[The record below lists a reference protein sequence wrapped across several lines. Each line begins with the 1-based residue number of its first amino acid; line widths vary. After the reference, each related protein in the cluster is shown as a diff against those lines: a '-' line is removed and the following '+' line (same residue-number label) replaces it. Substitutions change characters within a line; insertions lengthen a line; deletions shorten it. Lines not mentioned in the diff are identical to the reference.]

1 MKWGGRAMNSKRT
14 RAALWSTLIGGSLLV
29 AGLPAA
35 ADTTDDL
42 LLKLLHKGI
51 LTKAEY
57 NELKKRKSTEAPPP
71 APVVVAAPITHPP
84 PPQPSTTVAAVPTES
99 GGFVRMMD
107 KGIGLHVG
115 DVDLSFSGEINGF
128 YVNNSPD
135 SPSPRKVVHGGLA
148 STGYDDNSA
157 LRNGLLPGNFNI
169 DIKTVQEGLD
179 IGVHFGFY
187 PGLNSVTQ
195 VGGANSPGSPQAL
208 GTTGIDFRQ
217 QYVTIGRS
225 DIGTFKVGRDIG
237 FFGGEAILNDFTL
250 FGVGTAAG
258 NIAPTNTS
266 LGRIGLGYIYAD
278 WIPQI
283 TYMSP
288 DFRGLQAGVGIF
300 QPFDTVNFSG
310 DSAVLSAQSEP
321 QIQTKLVYTLPAPT
335 DALFKAKLWTNFVTQ
350 EQKSR
355 GIAAGDTLPLGAS
368 KRGWGVDFGGKLDYG
383 PAELVAYG
391 YVGDAI
397 GTTGLFFDAVS
408 PSGRKRGSDGYYVQ
422 GSYTFFKKLTF
433 SGSYGLSHLDLGS
446 HEFDPLLV
454 KDNESYAFGLK
465 YGLTSW
471 VNLIGEFTHTT
482 ATAHG
487 GNQAED
493 DTFAIGAITFF

>member
-1 MKWGGRAMNSKRT
+1 MTSRT
-14 RAALWSTLIGGSLLV
+14 TRMMLSSALIGGAILST
-29 AGLPAA
+29 GMPAS

-42 LLKLLHKGI
+42 LLKLLNKGI

-57 NELKKRKSTEAPPP
+57 NELKKRKATEAPPP
-71 APVVVAAPITHPP
+71 KPPVVAAAPAPAPP
-84 PPQPSTTVAAVPTES
+84 PSTVAAVPTES

-135 SPSPRKVVHGGLA
+135 TPTPRKVVHGGLA
-148 STGYDDNSA
+148 STGYDNSSA
-157 LRNGLLPGNFNI
+157 VRNGLLPGNFNI
-169 DIKTVQEGLD
+169 DLKTVQEGLD

-187 PGLNSVTQ
+187 PGLNNVTQ

-208 GTTGIDFRQ
+208 GTSGIDFRQ
-217 QYVTIGRS
+217 QYVTVGRS

-250 FGVGTAAG
+250 FGVGSAAG
-258 NIAPTNTS
+258 NIAPSNTS

-283 TYMSP
+283 SYTSP
-288 DFRGLQAGVGIF
+288 SFKGLTAGVGIF
-300 QPFDTVNFSG
+300 QPFDAVNFSG
-310 DSAVLSAQSEP
+310 DSAVLSANNEP
-321 QIQTKLVYTLPAPT
+321 QIQTKLAYTLPRGK
-335 DALFKAKLWTNFVTQ
+335 DDLFKLSLWTNFVTQ
-350 EQKSR
+350 DLKSR
-355 GIAAGDTLPLGAS
+355 GIEAGDTLPVGKS
-368 KRGWGVDFGGKLDYG
+368 KRGWGVDFGAKADYG

-391 YVGDAI
+391 YVGESI
-397 GTTGLFFDAVS
+397 GSTGLFFDAVS
-408 PSGRKRGSDGYYVQ
+408 RTGRMRSSDGFYVQ

-433 SGSYGLSHLDLGS
+433 SGSYGLSHLDLAKG
-446 HEFDPLLV
+446 EDTPLLL

-487 GNQAED
+487 GNQADD
-493 DTFAIGAITFF
+493 DTFTIGAITFF

>member
-1 MKWGGRAMNSKRT
+1 MNRGGSVMTSKTT
-14 RAALWSTLIGGSLLV
+14 RMMLLSALIGGSILS
-29 AGLPAA
+29 AGLPAL

-57 NELKKRKSTEAPPP
+57 NELKKRKSTETPPP
-71 APVVVAAPITHPP
+71 APAVVAAPAAPQPP
-84 PPQPSTTVAAVPTES
+84 PTVVAAAPTES

-107 KGIGLHVG
+107 KGVGVHVG

-128 YVNNSPD
+128 YVNNNPD
-135 SPSPRKVVHGGLA
+135 SPGTRKVVHGGLA
-148 STGYDDNSA
+148 SVGPNDDSA
-157 LRNGLLPGNFNI
+157 VRNGLLPGDFNI
-169 DIKTVQEGLD
+169 DLKTVQEGLD

-187 PGLNSVTQ
+187 PGLNNVTQ
-195 VGGANSPGSPQAL
+195 VGGANGPGSPQAL

-225 DIGTFKVGRDIG
+225 DLGTFKVGRDIG

-250 FGVGTAAG
+250 FGVGSAAG
-258 NIAPTNTS
+258 NIAPSNTS

-283 TYMSP
+283 TYTTP
-288 DFRGLQAGVGIF
+288 DFMGLTAAVGIF
-300 QPFDTVNFSG
+300 QPFDAINFSG
-310 DSAVLSAQSEP
+310 DSAVVSGQNEP
-321 QIQTKLVYTLPAPT
+321 QIQAKLAYTLPTAT

-350 EQKSR
+350 DQKSR

-368 KRGWGVDFGGKLDYG
+368 RRGWGVDFGGKLDYG

-391 YVGDAI
+391 YVGDGI
-397 GTTGLFFDAVS
+397 GTTGLFFDAIS
-408 PSGRKRGSDGYYVQ
+408 PGGGTRGSNGYYVQ

-433 SGSYGLSHLDLGS
+433 SGSYGLSHLDLAS

-454 KDNESYAFGLK
+454 KDNDSYAFGLK

-482 ATAHG
+482 STAHG
-487 GNQAED
+487 GNQASD
-493 DTFAIGAITFF
+493 DTFALGAITFF

>member
-1 MKWGGRAMNSKRT
+1 MNSIRV
-14 RAALWSTLIGGSLLV
+14 RPALWSTLIGGSLLL
-29 AGLPAA
+29 AGHPAM

-71 APVVVAAPITHPP
+71 APIVKYVPAPTPP
-84 PPQPSTTVAAVPTES
+84 PPPPTVAGISTES

-107 KGIGLHVG
+107 KGVGVHIG

-135 SPSPRKVVHGGLA
+135 SVSPHRVVNGGLA
-148 STGYDDNSA
+148 SVGYDNSSA
-157 LRNGLLPGNFNI
+157 VRNGLLPGNFNI
-169 DIKTVQEGLD
+169 DLKTVQETLD

-187 PGLNSVTQ
+187 PGLNNVTQ
-195 VGGANSPGSPQAL
+195 VGGANSPGSAQAL

-217 QYVTIGRS
+217 QFVTIGRS

-258 NIAPTNTS
+258 NIAPSNTS

-283 TYMSP
+283 TYTTPSIS
-288 DFRGLQAGVGIF
+288 GLTFGLGIF
-300 QPFDTVNFSG
+300 QPYDAVNFSG
-310 DSAVLSAQSEP
+310 DSAALTANNEP
-321 QIQTKLVYTLPAPT
+321 QIQTKLLYTMPTAP
-335 DALFKAKLWTNFVTQ
+335 DALFKLKLWSNFVTQ
-350 EQKSR
+350 DLKSR
-355 GIAAGDTLPLGAS
+355 GLAAGDSLPQGKS
-368 KRGWGVDFGGKLDYG
+368 KRGWGVDFGGKADYG
-383 PAELVAYG
+383 PAEVVAYG
-391 YVGDAI
+391 YVGEAI

-408 PSGRKRGSDGYYVQ
+408 LDGRMRGSDGFYVQ

-433 SGSYGLSHLDLGS
+433 SGSYGLSHLDLAKD
-446 HEFDPLLV
+446 EITPLLV

-465 YGLTSW
+465 YSLTSW
-471 VNLIGEFTHTT
+471 VNIVGEFTHTT

-487 GNQAED
+487 GNQADD

>member
-1 MKWGGRAMNSKRT
+1 MGRTCDEFEENT
-14 RAALWSTLIGGSLLV
+14 GCALVDADRRIIARGWPSSGSRY
-29 AGLPAA
+29 
-35 ADTTDDL
+35 DRRSS
-42 LLKLLHKGI
+42 
-51 LTKAEY
+51 AEY

>member
-1 MKWGGRAMNSKRT
+1 MKSRRT
-14 RAALWSTLIGGSLLV
+14 RAALWSILIGGSVLL
-29 AGLPAA
+29 AGFPAS
-35 ADTTDDL
+35 ADTTDEL

-51 LTKAEY
+51 LTKEEY
-57 NELKKRKSTEAPPP
+57 NELKKRKATEVPPPVAAVAPAPVAPPP
-71 APVVVAAPITHPP
+71 QA
-84 PPQPSTTVAAVPTES
+84 VAAVPTES
-99 GGFVRMMD
+99 GGFVRMMN
-107 KGIGLHVG
+107 KGVGLHVG

-135 SPSPRKVVHGGLA
+135 TPGPRKIVDGGLA
-148 STGYDDNSA
+148 SVGNNNDSSV
-157 LRNGLLPGNFNI
+157 RNGLLPGDFNI
-169 DIKTVQEGLD
+169 DLKTVQEGLD

-208 GTTGIDFRQ
+208 GTSGIDFRQ
-217 QYVTIGRS
+217 QYVTVGRS
-225 DIGTFKVGRDIG
+225 DIGTFKIGRDIG
-237 FFGGEAILNDFTL
+237 FFGQEAILNDFTL
-250 FGVGTAAG
+250 FGVGTASG
-258 NIAPTNTS
+258 NLAPSNTS

-283 TYMSP
+283 TYTTP
-288 DFRGLQAGVGIF
+288 DFNGLSASIGIF
-300 QPFDTVNFSG
+300 TPFKAVNFSG
-310 DSAVLSAQSEP
+310 DSATLSAQNEP
-321 QIQTKLVYTLPAPT
+321 QFQAKLAYTLPTPT
-335 DALFKAKLWTNFVTQ
+335 DALFKAKLWTNVVTQ
-350 EQKSR
+350 DLKSR
-355 GIAAGDTLPLGAS
+355 GVGNGDSLRLGAS
-368 KRGWGVDFGGKLDYG
+368 VRGWGWDFGGKLDYG

-391 YVGDAI
+391 YIGEGI

-408 PSGRKRGSDGYYVQ
+408 FNGKKRSSNGYIIQ

-433 SGSYGLSHLDLGS
+433 SGSYGLSHLDLASG
-446 HEFDPLLV
+446 EFDPLLV

-487 GNQAED
+487 GNRVED
-493 DTFAIGAITFF
+493 DTVAIGAITFF

>member
-1 MKWGGRAMNSKRT
+1 MTSRT
-14 RAALWSTLIGGSLLV
+14 TRMLLLSALVGGSVLC
-29 AGLPAA
+29 AGIPAS

-51 LTKAEY
+51 LSKAEY

-71 APVVVAAPITHPP
+71 APVAVARPAPAPAPP
-84 PPQPSTTVAAVPTES
+84 PPASTVAGISTGS

-107 KGIGLHVG
+107 KGVGLHIG
-115 DVDLSFSGEINGF
+115 DVDLTFSGEINGF
-128 YVNNSPD
+128 YVNNAPSSPG
-135 SPSPRKVVHGGLA
+135 PTKVVHGGLA
-148 STGYDDNSA
+148 SVGGDDNSSV
-157 LRNGLLPGNFNI
+157 RNGLLPGDFNF
-169 DIKTVQEGLD
+169 DLKTVQEGLD

-187 PGLNSVTQ
+187 PGLNNVTQ

-225 DIGTFKVGRDIG
+225 DLGTFKIGRDIG

-283 TYMSP
+283 TYTTP
-288 DFRGLQAGVGIF
+288 DFRGFTAGIGIF
-300 QPFDTVNFSG
+300 QPFDAANFSG
-310 DSAVLSAQSEP
+310 DSAVLSAQNEP
-321 QIQTKLVYTLPAPT
+321 QVQAKLNYILPTDP
-335 DALFKAKLWTNFVTQ
+335 DALFKAKLWTNIVTQ
-350 EQKSR
+350 NLKSR
-355 GIAAGDTLPLGAS
+355 GFAAGDTLQQGAS
-368 KRGWGVDFGGKLDYG
+368 TRGWGWDFGGKLDYG

-391 YVGDAI
+391 YIGEGI

-408 PSGRKRGSDGYYVQ
+408 PNGQARSYNGYYIQ
-422 GSYTFFKKLTF
+422 GSYTLFKKLTF
-433 SGSYGLSHLDLGS
+433 SASYGLSHLDQGS
-446 HEFDPLLV
+446 GEFNPLLV
-454 KDNESYAFGLK
+454 KDNDSYAVGVK

-482 ATAHG
+482 STAHG
-487 GNQAED
+487 GNEAED
-493 DTFAIGAITFF
+493 DTIAIGAITFF

>member
-1 MKWGGRAMNSKRT
+1 MTSRT
-14 RAALWSTLIGGSLLV
+14 TRMMLLPALIGGSLLSAV
-29 AGLPAA
+29 TPAL

-57 NELKKRKSTEAPPP
+57 NELKKRKATEALPPAP
-71 APVVVAAPITHPP
+71 APVVSTAPAPP
-84 PPQPSTTVAAVPTES
+84 PPPPSTVAGISTES

-107 KGIGLHVG
+107 KGVGVHVG
-115 DVDLSFSGEINGF
+115 DVDLSFSGEVNGF

-135 SPSPRKVVHGGLA
+135 NPTPRKVVHGGLA
-148 STGYDDNSA
+148 STGYDNSSA
-157 LRNGLLPGNFNI
+157 VRNGLLPGNFNI
-169 DIKTVQEGLD
+169 DLKTVQEGLD

-187 PGLNSVTQ
+187 PGLNNVTQ

-250 FGVGTAAG
+250 FGVGSAAG
-258 NIAPTNTS
+258 NIAPSNTS

-283 TYMSP
+283 SYTSP
-288 DFRGLQAGVGIF
+288 SFMGLTAGVGIF
-300 QPFDTVNFSG
+300 QPFDAVNFSG
-310 DSAVLSAQSEP
+310 DSAFLSANNEP
-321 QIQTKLVYTLPAPT
+321 QIQAKLAYTMPTAP
-335 DALFKAKLWTNFVTQ
+335 DDLFKLKLWTNFVTQ
-350 EQKSR
+350 DLKSR
-355 GIAAGDTLPLGAS
+355 GIAAGDTLPLGKS
-368 KRGWGVDFGGKLDYG
+368 KRGWGIDFGGKVDYG
-383 PAELVAYG
+383 PAEIVAYG
-391 YVGDAI
+391 YTGEAI

-408 PSGRKRGSDGYYVQ
+408 LSGRKRDSDGYYFQ

-433 SGSYGLSHLDLGS
+433 SGSYGLSHLDLAAG
-446 HEFDPLLV
+446 EFDPLLV

-482 ATAHG
+482 ATSHG
-487 GNQAED
+487 GNQADD
-493 DTFAIGAITFF
+493 DTFTLGAITFF

>member
-1 MKWGGRAMNSKRT
+1 MTSKTT
-14 RAALWSTLIGGSLLV
+14 RMMLLSALIGGSVLF
-29 AGLPAA
+29 AGMPAF

-51 LTKAEY
+51 LSKSEY
-57 NELKKRKSTEAPPP
+57 NELRKRKSTEAPPP
-71 APVVVAAPITHPP
+71 PPVVAVTPVAPP
-84 PPQPSTTVAAVPTES
+84 PPPSVAAIPTES
-99 GGFVRMMD
+99 GGFVRMMN
-107 KGIGLHVG
+107 KGVGLHVG

-135 SPSPRKVVHGGLA
+135 SPSPRRVVHGGLA
-148 STGYDDNSA
+148 SVGTNDNSA
-157 LRNGLLPGNFNI
+157 VRDGLLPGNFNI
-169 DIKTVQEGLD
+169 DLKTVQEGLD

-187 PGLNSVTQ
+187 PGLNNVTG

-208 GTTGIDFRQ
+208 GTSGIDFRQ

-225 DIGTFKVGRDIG
+225 DIGTFKIGRDIG
-237 FFGGEAILNDFTL
+237 FFGAEAILNDFTL
-250 FGVGTAAG
+250 FGVGTASG
-258 NIAPTNTS
+258 NIAPSNTS

-283 TYMSP
+283 TYTTP
-288 DFRGLQAGVGIF
+288 DFAGFTAGIGIF
-300 QPFDTVNFSG
+300 QPFNAANFSG
-310 DSAVLSAQSEP
+310 DSAVLSAQNEP
-321 QIQTKLVYTLPAPT
+321 QFQAKLAYTMPT
-335 DALFKAKLWTNFVTQ
+335 DPDALFKAKLWTNVVTQ
-350 EQKSR
+350 DLKSR
-355 GIAAGDTLPLGAS
+355 GTAAGDTLPLGAS
-368 KRGWGVDFGGKLDYG
+368 KRGWGWDFGGKLDYG

-391 YVGDAI
+391 YLGEGI

-408 PSGRKRGSDGYYVQ
+408 PGGQKRSSNGYYIQ
-422 GSYTFFKKLTF
+422 GSYIFIKKLTF
-433 SGSYGLSHLDLGS
+433 SASYGLSHLDSGS
-446 HEFDPLLV
+446 GEFSPLLV
-454 KDNESYAFGLK
+454 KDNESYALGLK

-487 GNQAED
+487 GNRAED